1 MFCFQPYTSAP
12 QISEVGQISIYE
24 IACDSYP
31 TGPSSQHQCILNG
44 RHPVNLNCL
53 LKVYLPYTSKENM
66 HLFRRKKCSIW
77 TLKTKI
83 YVHVTDANYKNT
95 DFDEDG
101 GGDGE
106 DENDDDGDENDY
118 DDHFH
123 YFFCEKSPH

>member
-12 QISEVGQISIYE
+12 KISEVGQISIYE
-24 IACDSYP
+24 MARDSYP

-66 HLFRRKKCSIW
+66 HLFC
-77 TLKTKI
+77 
-83 YVHVTDANYKNT
+83 D
-95 DFDEDG
+95 DD
-101 GGDGE
+101 
-106 DENDDDGDENDY
+106 DDDGDENDY

-123 YFFCEKSPH
+123 YLFL